1 MKKTLFLLSSLLLLA
16 ACNRE
21 NTQTLS
27 IIAGSELKDL
37 EPLFP
42 DLERAVGV
50 KLSVTYSGTLEGAER
65 IAAGEKFD
73 LAWFSHGKYLALSQ
87 PDKVRQQEKLMLS
100 PVVLGV
106 KTSRARSLGWAGKPV
121 SWKTIAAAASSGK
134 FRFAMTN
141 PAASNS
147 GFTALMGLSEAFG
160 TGSDALLKDFFKGQ
174 TLTAGSSGYL
184 SDAFVRDQSRLDGM
198 VNYESVLLGL
208 NSSGKLNEKLS
219 LIYPEEGVVTADY
232 PLTLLEPDKKEI
244 YLKVVDYFK
253 KKDVQERIVQTTL
266 RRPVDPTVNTGT
278 TFPTTLINEL
288 PFPRS
293 SAQMNTILGRYL
305 SSQRRPAYAV
315 FVLDVS
321 GSMGGDRMSALKDSI
336 TRLAGADSSLTG
348 QLSSFQTREKIALLT
363 FSSTVNPPQFININS
378 KQDREQ
384 VKSFARGLNAD
395 GGTNIYGALEAA
407 YGLLETE
414 RNKYPG
420 YNFSVV
426 LMTDGENNGE
436 LKLRD
441 FQSFYGNLP
450 SSVRGV
456 RTFPI
461 VFGEGNKGEMGEI
474 ANITGG
480 RVFDGQKSLQGAFKE
495 IRGYQ

>member
-1 MKKTLFLLSSLLLLA
+1 MKKTLFLLSSLLLIT
-16 ACNRE
+16 ACNQQSS
-21 NTQTLS
+21 TTLS
-27 IIAGSELKDL
+27 VIAGSELRDL
-37 EPLFP
+37 EPILP
-42 DLERAVGV
+42 DLEKATGV
-50 KLSVTYSGTLEGAER
+50 KLAVTYSGTLEGAER
-65 IAAGEKFD
+65 IAGGEKFD

-87 PDKVRQQEKLMLS
+87 PNKVFQQEKLMLS

-106 KTSRARSLGWAGKPV
+106 KTSRAQALGWAGKPV
-121 SWKTIAAAASSGK
+121 SWKTISVAASSGK

-160 TGSDALLKDFFKGQ
+160 AGSDALLKDFFKGQ

-208 NSSGKLNEKLS
+208 NQSGKLKEKLT

-232 PLTLLEPDKKEI
+232 PLTLLDSSKKDA

-253 KKDVQERIVQTTL
+253 KKDVQQRIVQTTL
-266 RRPVDPTVNTGT
+266 RRPVDSSVDTGSR
-278 TFPTTLINEL
+278 FPTGIVNEL

-321 GSMGGDRMSALKDSI
+321 GSMNGDRLNALKDSLS
-336 TRLAGADSSLTG
+336 RLAGADSSLSG
-348 QLSSFQTREKIALLT
+348 QFSSFQTREKLALLT
-363 FSSTVNPPQFININS
+363 FSSAVNPPKFININT
-378 KQDREQ
+378 KQDRDK
-384 VKSFARGLNAD
+384 VRAFVGGLNAN

-407 YGLLETE
+407 YKVVQTDRAE
-414 RNKYPG
+414 YPD
-420 YNFSVV
+420 YNYSVV
-426 LMTDGENNGE
+426 LMTDGENNGNLE
-436 LKLRD
+436 LSD

-450 SSVRGV
+450 SSVKGV

-461 VFGEGNKGEMGEI
+461 LFGDGNVGEMGEI
-474 ANITGG
+474 ASTTGG
-480 RVFDGQKSLQGAFKE
+480 KVFDGQKSLQGAFKE

>member
-16 ACNRE
+16 ACNQQSS
-21 NTQTLS
+21 TTLS
-27 IIAGSELKDL
+27 VIAGSELRDL
-37 EPLFP
+37 EPILP
-42 DLERAVGV
+42 DLEKATGV
-50 KLSVTYSGTLEGAER
+50 KLLVTYSGTLEGTER
-65 IAAGEKFD
+65 IAGGEKFD

-87 PDKVRQQEKLMLS
+87 PNKVFQQEKLMLS

-106 KTSRARSLGWAGKPV
+106 KTSKAQALGWVGKPV
-121 SWKTIAAAASSGK
+121 SWKAIAAAASSGK

-198 VNYESVLLGL
+198 VNYESVLLAL
-208 NSSGKLNEKLS
+208 NQGGKLGEKLT

-232 PLTLLEPDKKEI
+232 PLTLLDSSKKDA

-253 KKDVQERIVQTTL
+253 KKDVQQRIVQTTL
-266 RRPVDPTVNTGT
+266 RRPVDSSVDTGSL
-278 TFPTTLINEL
+278 FPKGIINEL

-293 SAQMNTILGRYL
+293 SAQMDAILGRYL

-321 GSMGGDRMSALKDSI
+321 GSMQGERLSALKDSLS
-336 TRLAGADSSLTG
+336 RLAGADSSLTG

-363 FSSTVNPPQFININS
+363 FSTGVNTPQFINIVS
-378 KQDREQ
+378 KADRNK
-384 VKSFARGLNAD
+384 VKAFADSLSA
-395 GGTNIYGALEAA
+395 GGSTNIYGALEAA
-407 YGLLETE
+407 YNLVQADQT
-414 RNKYPG
+414 RFPD
-420 YNFSVV
+420 YNYSVV
-426 LMTDGENNGE
+426 LMTDGENNAP
-436 LKLRD
+436 LKLPD
-441 FQSFYGNLP
+441 FQGFYGGLP
-450 SSVRGV
+450 PGAKGV

-461 VFGEGNKGEMGEI
+461 LFGDGNKDEMGQI
-474 ANITGG
+474 ASTTGG
-480 RVFDGQKSLQGAFKE
+480 KVFDGQKSLQGAFKE